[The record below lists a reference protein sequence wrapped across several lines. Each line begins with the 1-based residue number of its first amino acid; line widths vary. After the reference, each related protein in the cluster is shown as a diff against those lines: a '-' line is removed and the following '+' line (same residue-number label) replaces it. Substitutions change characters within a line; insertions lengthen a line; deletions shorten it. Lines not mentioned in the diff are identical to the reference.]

1 MRVLVTGGT
10 GFVGG
15 HTVAA
20 LRERGH
26 EVRLLARD
34 PSRVGPALGPLGF
47 DESGIETMR
56 GDVLD
61 EDAVI
66 RASAGCDAVV
76 HAAAVFTYDAR
87 RVDAMRAT
95 NTRAT
100 QLVLGT
106 ANRLHL
112 DPIIHVS
119 SYVALLPPSGPVLGP
134 DEALK
139 RPAAAYPATKA
150 ASERVARDLQATG
163 AAVTILQPGLVLGPH
178 DPHFGESA
186 QLVGSLL
193 RGLVPLRP
201 RGGFPIVDVRDLAQA
216 VSVAMEAG
224 RGPRRYLVGGRFITL
239 GALAK
244 RMSELTGRPIRGVDV
259 PAGALL
265 PGMRLVDVLQRHL
278 PVRLPA
284 HFDGT
289 WALSVGVP
297 TDDSRAEKELGF
309 RLRPLDDTVAGTIRC
324 LVGQR
329 RLPARLAGRLIT
341 PDPV

>member
-1 MRVLVTGGT
+1 
-10 GFVGG
+10 
-15 HTVAA
+15 
-20 LRERGH
+20 
-26 EVRLLARD
+26 
-34 PSRVGPALGPLGF
+34 LGV

-61 EDAVI
+61 NDAVN
-66 RASAGCDAVV
+66 RASAECDAVV

-87 RVDAMRAT
+87 GVDAMRAT

-100 QLVLGT
+100 HIVLGT

-119 SYVALLPPSGPVLGP
+119 SYVALLPPSGSVLGP

-139 RPAAAYPATKA
+139 TPAAAYPATKA
-150 ASERVARDLQATG
+150 ASEQVARDLQASG
-163 AAVTILQPGLVLGPH
+163 ASVTIFQPGLVLGPH

-186 QLVGSLL
+186 QLVESLL

-201 RGGFPIVDVRDLAQA
+201 SGGFPIVDVRDLAQA

-239 GALAK
+239 SALAN
-244 RMSELTGRPIRGVDV
+244 RLSEITGRPIRGIDV
-259 PAGALL
+259 PAGVLL
-265 PGMRLVDVLQRHL
+265 PGLRLIDILQRYL
-278 PVRLPA
+278 PMRLPA
-284 HFDGT
+284 HFGGA
-289 WALSVGVP
+289 WVVSAGVP
-297 TDDSRAEKELGF
+297 TDDSRAERELGF
-309 RLRPLDDTVAGTIRC
+309 RLRPLDDTIADTIRS

-329 RLPARLAGRLIT
+329 RMPARLAGRLMSAA
-341 PDPV
+341 PVR